1 MRVLGRRRGQ
11 FSRSRRADLSDGLGR
26 ISAMSKVRYDWA
38 TIRAFYDRGH
48 SVRECKER
56 FGFANGAWHRA
67 VGRGDVVPREAPG
80 KPPGRTRTEVARLL
94 DDGLTSAE
102 IARRLRLTAP
112 AISHHVRAL
121 GRSLD
126 VPCSRRY
133 DWSEIQ
139 RFHDAGHTMREC
151 MMRFG
156 FSSKTWHDAR
166 ARGAIVTRPA
176 RAPIERYLVKGRR
189 VSRNHLK
196 RRLLEEGLMQERCEE
211 CGICEWR
218 GRPLP
223 LALHHVNGDG
233 DDNRLENLQL
243 LCSNCHSQTPNFSGR
258 NRGRPRLPKGAVWIR
273 NVRHRRLPVR
283 GTAC

>member
-1 MRVLGRRRGQ
+1 MPVRGRRRGQ
-11 FSRSRRADLSDGLGR
+11 FSRSRQADLSDERGR
-26 ISAMSKVRYDWA
+26 ISAMSRVEYDWVV
-38 TIRAFYDRGH
+38 IRAFYDRGH

-67 VGRGDVVPREAPG
+67 VGRGEVVPRERKAR
-80 KPPGRTRTEVARLL
+80 PPGCTRTEVARLL
-94 DDGLTSAE
+94 DEGVSSAE
-102 IARRLRLTAP
+102 IARRLGLTAP

-121 GRSLD
+121 GRPLNAD
-126 VPCSRRY
+126 CARRY

-151 MMRFG
+151 MARFG

-176 RAPIERYLVKGRR
+176 RAPIERYLVRGRR

-196 RRLLEEGLMQERCEE
+196 RRLLDEGLKAGNCEE
-211 CGICEWR
+211 CGILDWR
-218 GRPLP
+218 GKPLP
-223 LALHHVNGDG
+223 LALHHINGDG

-243 LCSNCHSQTPNFSGR
+243 LCSNCHSQTPNFSGK
-258 NRGRPRLPKGAVWIR
+258 NHGRARLPKGAVWVR